1 MAKNYLGFVY
11 LHLAALCVI
20 AASSA
25 ELNLLGGLP
34 WFILAALSF
43 ASLFGIFFTGPGS
56 PVQYLFFIAFAAF
69 IGQSEHAFVE
79 EDKQKGVLTYILIT
93 VASIFAAMT
102 ALGFIDQQ
110 NLLGMGPYLFAG
122 LIGLIVAQ
130 FAVIAYHYFN
140 GQNATE
146 SIDTT
151 SKWLAGF
158 GAALFTVFIAYDTQ
172 RLKRDAA
179 YSKIQNYPRDSLSLF
194 LDIVNLFNDVS
205 ILQR

>member
-20 AASSA
+20 AAASA

-34 WFILAALSF
+34 WFITIILTF
-43 ASLFGIFFTGPGS
+43 ISLFGIFLTGPGS
-56 PVQYLFFIAFAAF
+56 PIQYLFFVAFAAF

-79 EDKQKGVLTYILIT
+79 LDSQKGVLTDILIT

-110 NLLGMGPYLFAG
+110 NLLGVGPYLFAG
-122 LIGLIVAQ
+122 LVGLILAQVAVFLYQ
-130 FAVIAYHYFN
+130 YFGGQSEAVN
-140 GQNATE
+140 V
-146 SIDTT
+146 DTT
-151 SKWLAGF
+151 WKWLAAF
-158 GAALFTVFIAYDTQ
+158 GAALFTVYIAYDTQ

-179 YSKIQNYPRDSLSLF
+179 YSKTPNYPRDSLSLF
-194 LDIVNLFNDVS
+194 LDIVNLFNDLS

>member
-20 AASSA
+20 AVSSA

-34 WFILAALSF
+34 WFITIILTF
-43 ASLFGIFFTGPGS
+43 ISLFGIFFTGPGS

-79 EDKQKGVLTYILIT
+79 EDKQKGILTYILIT

-102 ALGFIDQQ
+102 ALGFLDNQ

-130 FAVIAYHYFN
+130 FAVIAYQYFN
-140 GQNATE
+140 GQDVN
-146 SIDTT
+146 IDTT
-151 SKWLAGF
+151 TKWFAGF
-158 GAALFTVFIAYDTQ
+158 GAALFTAYIAYDTQ

-179 YSKIQNYPRDSLSLF
+179 YSKNPNYPSDSLSLF
-194 LDIVNLFNDVS
+194 LDVVNLFNDVS